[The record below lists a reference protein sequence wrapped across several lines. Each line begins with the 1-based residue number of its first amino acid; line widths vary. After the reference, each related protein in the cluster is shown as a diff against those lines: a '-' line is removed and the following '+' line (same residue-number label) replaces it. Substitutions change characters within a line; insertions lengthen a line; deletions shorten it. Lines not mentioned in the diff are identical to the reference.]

1 MFKLLTVISSMV
13 VGVLVAGAIL
23 CAKVCAD
30 LTPLPDKQIQQQL
43 KEHKLAFLLLNEMLK
58 EDMGIQTIGPGLVND
73 KKDNYTG
80 AGISKER
87 YETYQQLLRETGVRN
102 ATRSASFEMWSNSPW
117 GFLIT
122 QRVQQKVLY
131 FQKDNG
137 ENDSQY
143 HSNARLITEQGVET
157 PNTSES
163 NYELYR
169 DTAAASR
176 AGSDDQYYT
185 DSVTVAPG
193 WTIQYTEQSLQSA
206 MGF

>member
-13 VGVLVAGAIL
+13 VGVLAAGAIL
-23 CAKVCAD
+23 CAKVCND

-43 KEHKLAFLLLNEMLK
+43 NDHKRAFLLLNEMLK

-102 ATRSASFEMWSNSPW
+102 ATRSTSFEMWSNSPW

-131 FQKDNG
+131 YQKDDG

-157 PNTSES
+157 PNTSEPS
-163 NYELYR
+163 YELYR
-169 DTAAASR
+169 DTAE
-176 AGSDDQYYT
+176 GSNSCDSSYI